1 MEYEDHCLQEPSAAI
16 CIRRDGQ
23 VPASLA
29 QGYTVHTHTHGD
41 RAEFGRRRLATRPH
55 DREGGLSGAEFFF
68 WTGIAVTAGMLG
80 RCLRGTAR
88 RDLKVSG
95 KGFHSNPRHRPVS
108 CSSSWWRR
116 WYSESHAHE
125 SLQQQHHILCTRH
138 SCPHHRVILAARDWP
153 DWPEPPSPPSGA
165 EGTRQSAPRMANCE
179 ASNDAGVPERWE
191 EPRPRRTLPT
201 AHGAAPGQGRE
212 PSKWALGEA
221 HPPLGP

>member
-80 RCLRGTAR
+80 RCLCVVDFFGDCERRGTAR

-125 SLQQQHHILCTRH
+125 VCMCY
-138 SCPHHRVILAARDWP
+138 SCRL
-153 DWPEPPSPPSGA
+153 SF
-165 EGTRQSAPRMANCE
+165 C
-179 ASNDAGVPERWE
+179 
-191 EPRPRRTLPT
+191 
-201 AHGAAPGQGRE
+201 
-212 PSKWALGEA
+212 
-221 HPPLGP
+221 